1 MRQHSRGSAAVSAPL
16 ASYGLGQLVAAS
28 LVAMV
33 VTVALV
39 ALVARP
45 ELVVGLAVVA
55 LAVRA
60 RRVVTVPLSR
70 RAHERLAVEHRPSA
84 K

>member
-1 MRQHSRGSAAVSAPL
+1 MRQLSRGSAAVSAPL
-16 ASYGLGQLVAAS
+16 ASHGLGRVLATS
-28 LVAMV
+28 LVAV
-33 VTVALV
+33 LATVALV
-39 ALVARP
+39 ALVAQP
-45 ELVVGLAVVA
+45 ALVVGLAVVA
-55 LAVRA
+55 LVVRA